1 MKQKEQFTQVAFI
14 ALRNKDDSL
23 LTDVPLYVKVSEI
36 TTNDVSTEQEQLLH
50 KISAVMIRRYE
61 KQISEYF
68 ANQKKE

>member
-14 ALRNKDDSL
+14 ALRNKDGSM
-23 LTDVPLYVKVSEI
+23 LTDVPLYVKVSEV
-36 TTNDVSTEQEQLLH
+36 TKNDISAEQECLLH

-68 ANQKKE
+68 AKEK